1 MNCYEGK
8 DYLRESN
15 PELMVFYDFIKKFG
29 SKKSSNS
36 ESITPEL
43 EQDVKLD
50 SKPDTQISLVKY
62 NLAGINAEK
71 QRPWY
76 LYVGIVFG
84 IALVIFIIIQAIKN
98 RNKIL
103 NICKRRSS
111 QDYSRLNEEDIP
123 GRGDRI

>member
-50 SKPDTQISLVKY
+50 SKPDT
-62 NLAGINAEK
+62 
-71 QRPWY
+71 
-76 LYVGIVFG
+76 
-84 IALVIFIIIQAIKN
+84 
-98 RNKIL
+98 
-103 NICKRRSS
+103 
-111 QDYSRLNEEDIP
+111 
-123 GRGDRI
+123 